1 MKTSTTGKP
10 LSLLKFSSSLAPDP
24 LATPTK
30 FGENEQA
37 EQSEEIARLQT
48 RLKELEKKVANQQK
62 AFLLYQQ
69 DVEESM
75 LHLARVLF
83 RFSLLAKGT
92 RERIDRYVNLGPLRI
107 GRYLRKKVL
116 GI

>member
-1 MKTSTTGKP
+1 MKSNTTGKP
-10 LSLLKFSSSLAPDP
+10 LSLLKFSSVLAPDP
-24 LATPTK
+24 LATPAK
-30 FGENEQA
+30 FGENEQV
-37 EQSEEIARLQT
+37 EQIEKIARLET
-48 RLKELEKKVANQQK
+48 RLKELEKKVAKQQK
-62 AFLLYQQ
+62 AFLRYQQ
-69 DVEESM
+69 DVEESL

-107 GRYLRKKVL
+107 LRDLRKKVL